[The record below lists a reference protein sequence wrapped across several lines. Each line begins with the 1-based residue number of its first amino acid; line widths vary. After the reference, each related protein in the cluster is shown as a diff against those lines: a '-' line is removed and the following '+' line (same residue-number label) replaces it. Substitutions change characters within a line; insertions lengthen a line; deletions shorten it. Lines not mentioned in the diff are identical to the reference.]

1 MPTMADM
8 PNDGGIDADD
18 GGFESQP
25 APSPDQSH
33 DAQVDGSDQNP
44 DSQSDAA
51 DQNHDAQADAADQ
64 NHDAQA
70 DGSDAAGDPAAPAD
84 LSAIGDEARRA
95 LEAVIMVADQ
105 PVDSALLAQLVERTA
120 AQVDDL
126 LAGLAASYEEDG
138 RGFQLVR
145 VAGGW
150 RYQSHQDLSSYVER
164 FVLSGQSAR
173 LSAAALETLAI
184 VAYKQPISRAQV
196 SAIRGVSVDG
206 VMRTLQQRG
215 YIAEVGKDP
224 GPGNPS
230 MFATTSL
237 FLEKVGLNDVSELPS
252 LGDFIPGADVVEL
265 LEQGLRAEPEP
276 DGDAAPADAEPP
288 SAGAE
293 PPTADGA
300 AASDDASAQ
309 DAQAVGSGVT
319 PGESASSP
327 DPGGEPDEPIV
338 DVTEEQVID
347 VGELPGGDAEGE

>member
-8 PNDGGIDADD
+8 SNDGGT
-18 GGFESQP
+18 
-25 APSPDQSH
+25 
-33 DAQVDGSDQNP
+33 
-44 DSQSDAA
+44 DAA
-51 DQNHDAQADAADQ
+51 DEGSEPHPADSDTDQAVETSSGASVDQ
-64 NHDAQA
+64 PVE
-70 DGSDAAGDPAAPAD
+70 PAAPAD

-105 PVDSALLAQLVERTA
+105 PVDAAVLAQLVERSPQ
-120 AQVDDL
+120 QVDDL

-145 VAGGW
+145 IAGGW

-230 MFATTSL
+230 MFGTTSL

-252 LGDFIPGADVVEL
+252 LGDFIPGADVVEM
-265 LEQGLRAEPEP
+265 LEHGLRADPESDAGAEGATAEAATADAEAADAEAP
-276 DGDAAPADAEPP
+276 PTPDGAVADGDAAEDVATD
-288 SAGAE
+288 G
-293 PPTADGA
+293 ADGA
-300 AASDDASAQ
+300 RD
-309 DAQAVGSGVT
+309 GV
-319 PGESASSP
+319 EA
-327 DPGGEPDEPIV
+327 IV
-338 DVTEEQVID
+338 DVTEERVIAVED
-347 VGELPGGDAEGE
+347 LSGDELPDDELPSGE